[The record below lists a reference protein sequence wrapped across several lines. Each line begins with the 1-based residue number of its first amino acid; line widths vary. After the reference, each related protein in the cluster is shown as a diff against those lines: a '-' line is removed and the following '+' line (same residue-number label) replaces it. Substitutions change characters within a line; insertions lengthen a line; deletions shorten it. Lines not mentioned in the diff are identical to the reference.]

1 MPILAPSILA
11 ADFSRLGTHAEEAV
25 AAGAE
30 WLHIDVMDGHF
41 VPNISVG
48 PLAVRALRPLA
59 DRTGTV
65 LDVHLMIE
73 NPEKYIGRFA
83 EAGADRITVHVET
96 CPDLPATVEMI
107 RRAGAL
113 PGVTLNPDTSSDTLQ
128 PVLGAV
134 DLVLVMSVHPGFG
147 GQGYIPSST
156 EKIRTIRKRLDE
168 LGSSARLEVDGGIGP
183 QNVREAVEAG
193 VDVVVAGSAVFRG
206 DGTVA
211 DNVAAIMA
219 AWKPGH

>member
-11 ADFSRLGTHAEEAV
+11 ADFSRLGAHAEEAV
-25 AAGAE
+25 AAGAK

-41 VPNISVG
+41 VPNISIG

-59 DRTGTV
+59 DRTATV

-96 CPDLPATVEMI
+96 CPDLPATVQMI

-156 EKIRTIRKRLDE
+156 EKILTIRKRLDE

-183 QNVREAVEAG
+183 QNVREVVEAG

-211 DNVAAIMA
+211 ENVAAIMA

>member
-11 ADFSRLGTHAEEAV
+11 ADFSRLAEHAGEAI

-73 NPEKYIGRFA
+73 RPEKYVQPFV

-96 CPDLPATVEMI
+96 CPDLQETVDLI

-113 PGVTLNPDTSSDTLQ
+113 PGVTLNPDTDPAALE
-128 PVLGAV
+128 PILGAV
-134 DLVLVMSVHPGFG
+134 ELVLVMSVHPGFG
-147 GQGYIPSST
+147 GQGYIPTST
-156 EKIRTIRKRLDE
+156 DKIRTIRRRLDK
-168 LGSSARLEVDGGIGP
+168 LGSSAHLEVDGGIAAH
-183 QNVREAVEAG
+183 NVREVVDAG

-206 DGTVA
+206 SGTVA
-211 DNVAAIMA
+211 ENVAAIRA
-219 AWKPGH
+219 AWGAND

>member
-1 MPILAPSILA
+1 
-11 ADFSRLGTHAEEAV
+11 
-25 AAGAE
+25 
-30 WLHIDVMDGHF
+30 MDGHF
-41 VPNISVG
+41 VPNISIG

-59 DRTGTV
+59 DRTATV

-96 CPDLPATVEMI
+96 CPDLPATVQMI

-156 EKIRTIRKRLDE
+156 EKILTIRKRLDE

-183 QNVREAVEAG
+183 QNVREVVEAG

-211 DNVAAIMA
+211 ENVAAIMA

>member
-1 MPILAPSILA
+1 
-11 ADFSRLGTHAEEAV
+11 
-25 AAGAE
+25 
-30 WLHIDVMDGHF
+30 
-41 VPNISVG
+41 
-48 PLAVRALRPLA
+48 
-59 DRTGTV
+59 
-65 LDVHLMIE
+65 
-73 NPEKYIGRFA
+73 
-83 EAGADRITVHVET
+83 
-96 CPDLPATVEMI
+96 MI

-156 EKIRTIRKRLDE
+156 EKILTIRKRLDE